1 MKKWLGIESAVW
13 SNAKHLSNLIIMST
27 RPNNEKMRILERGF
41 NATPT
46 LDRCYPLFRF
56 VLLPL

>member
-1 MKKWLGIESAVW
+1 VW

-41 NATPT
+41 NATPS
-46 LDRCYPLFRF
+46 LDRCYPLLRF